1 MVRGRV
7 LVIAGSDSSGGAG
20 LEADQKVLAAHG
32 CYAMTATTALTAQ
45 NTTGVRAVHVV
56 PSSFVEEQIEACFE
70 DVGVDVV
77 KTGMLAAAS
86 TIEMVAKQVVKHSV
100 SSLVVDP
107 VMVSTSGAQ
116 LLPHE
121 AIHELSRHLLP
132 LTMVLTPNIPEAKL
146 ILAENGASP
155 SVYDNPQSVADVEN
169 MGRQIRALG
178 PKWVL
183 VKGGHLPFRSDMT
196 VAQED
201 DDKHVVVDVLVGPN
215 GHVLRVESP
224 YQASSSTHGTGCSL
238 ASAISAG
245 MAQGANIPS
254 AVRSACRYIEAGIR
268 TAPSLGRGNGP
279 LNHFHSIQTLPFSP
293 GYFVEY
299 LLCRPDVEHV
309 WRRYVHHPF
318 VMALGDGSLPLDSFK
333 GYIIQDYLYLV
344 HFSRANALAAYKT
357 KNVEEITRSNAIVGH
372 VMREMQLHVN
382 YCQTFGISEAEI
394 RATEEKQACTAY
406 TRYVLEVGQ
415 SEDWLALQMA
425 LAPCLLGYGA
435 VAKMLHTH
443 ESTRRGAENVYWPW
457 IQNYVADDYV
467 QAVRLGSELL
477 EKHMQLQSPTR
488 IEELVKIFIHAT
500 KMEIGFWEMFPHA
513 I

>member
-1 MVRGRV
+1 M
-7 LVIAGSDSSGGAG
+7 LVGSLRG

-45 NTTGVRAVHVV
+45 NTTGVKAIHVI
-56 PSSFVEEQIEACFE
+56 PADFVGEQIETCFE

-77 KTGMLAAAS
+77 KTGMLAAPA
-86 TIEMVAKQVVKHSV
+86 TIEMVAKQVIKHSV

-116 LLPHE
+116 LLPRE

-132 LTMVLTPNIPEAKL
+132 LTTVLTPNIPEARL
-146 ILAENGASP
+146 ILSENGVAP

-169 MGRQIRALG
+169 MARQIQSLG

-196 VAQED
+196 VARVEE
-201 DDKHVVVDVLVGPN
+201 DKHVVVDVLVGPDN
-215 GHVLRVESP
+215 QILCVESP
-224 YQASSSTHGTGCSL
+224 YQMSTSTHGTGCSL
-238 ASAISAG
+238 ASAITAG
-245 MAQGANIPS
+245 IAQGADIPS
-254 AVRSACRYIEAGIR
+254 AVRSACRYIEAAIK
-268 TAPSLGRGNGP
+268 TAPRLGRGNGP

-299 LLCRPDVEHV
+299 LLGRSDVRDV
-309 WRRYVHHPF
+309 WKQFVHHPF
-318 VMALGDGSLPLDSFK
+318 VMAIGDGSLPLESFK
-333 GYIIQDYLYLV
+333 GYLIQDYLYLV

-357 KNVEEITRSNAIVGH
+357 KGVEEITRASAIVGH
-372 VMREMQLHVN
+372 VMRELQLHVG
-382 YCQTFGISEAEI
+382 YCKSFGISEAEI

-406 TRYVLEVGQ
+406 TRYILDVGQ

-435 VAKMLHTH
+435 VAKMLHAH
-443 ESTRRGAENVYWPW
+443 ELTRRDEGNIYWPW
-457 IQNYVADDYV
+457 IQNYVADDYFE
-467 QAVRLGSELL
+467 AVKLGSELL

-500 KMEIGFWEMFPHA
+500 RMELGFWEMFPHA
-513 I
+513 A